1 MGRMQREKGKRFERQ
16 IAAELRAIW
25 PDAVVRRAS
34 QAERADNPDV
44 FVEGGP
50 AILGRLWLELQDA
63 AQPTPLVKLDQAE
76 NDAFTWGAMRTGIV
90 RLPVVVWHKL
100 GARTVNVTMRLWVLD
115 HVRGAGAAL
124 GSDDVVTMC
133 LDSFLRILRDGA
145 DCQSQEAA

>member
-1 MGRMQREKGKRFERQ
+1 MGRMQRTKGKVFERK
-16 IAAELRAIW
+16 IAAELRTIW

-44 FVEGGP
+44 FIEGGP

-63 AQPTPLVKLDQAE
+63 AQPTPLMKLDQAE
-76 NDAFTWGAMRTGIV
+76 HDALSWGGMRAGQTRFPI
-90 RLPVVVWHKL
+90 VVWHKL

-115 HVRGAGAAL
+115 HVRGASVAL

-133 LDSFLRILRDGA
+133 LDSFLRITRDSTIPA
-145 DCQSQEAA
+145 QEAA